1 MLAGRATARG
11 ARGLLGA
18 AACGAT
24 RPALRAQDVREK
36 GSKAHFVSQVAAVAR
51 AVADSAAAAGG
62 GAQPALPP
70 GCVEYI
76 LAGTFHVRRRAR
88 PRLPGSLACAR
99 LLGLRTSRPRRSQRP
114 LRVLRQAALDAQP
127 AVQLAATEGD
137 ARARAHLQTS
147 LQHSPQSFLNPP
159 KSSARMPARL
169 PPRR

>member
-36 GSKAHFVSQVAAVAR
+36 GSKAHFVSQVASVAR

-88 PRLPGSLACAR
+88 PRSPAPWLARGCSACERRAQGARSVRCA
-99 LLGLRTSRPRRSQRP
+99 SCDRPRLTRSPLFSWQRQKGT
-114 LRVLRQAALDAQP
+114 R
-127 AVQLAATEGD
+127 
-137 ARARAHLQTS
+137 ARARTCK
-147 LQHSPQSFLNPP
+147 PP
-159 KSSARMPARL
+159 CNT
-169 PPRR
+169 PRNLS